1 LARGSFVSYLVQYCF
16 RHFGHT
22 HCYRA
27 QENGQIGDLV
37 LHLVEGGKF
46 TLQYAVDS
54 ILLLEHDLVN
64 DVNMK
69 LILFLFEQLSGL
81 KINFLLDI
89 HIHYRKLLHKEWSQ
103 LKIGFNANF
112 LLEISLC

>member
-1 LARGSFVSYLVQYCF
+1 
-16 RHFGHT
+16 
-22 HCYRA
+22 
-27 QENGQIGDLV
+27 V

-69 LILFLFEQLSGL
+69 LIIFLFEQLSGL

-89 HIHYRKLLHKEWSQ
+89 HIH
-103 LKIGFNANF
+103 
-112 LLEISLC
+112 